1 VSPPFLG
8 VYYATPVAKVLAAC
22 CEKVGEMPLRIYLT
36 SRVLVEESGTV
47 LLDERRLM
55 GRQGR
60 LAFAY
65 LVGEHLRAVSRDEL
79 AEELWLGAVPPPSWE
94 RSLSALISKL
104 RALLAS
110 TGIPDVALTAS
121 FGHYQLLLPADVWID
136 LEAASEAIDRAESA
150 LRGDKPREAWG
161 WAQVAY
167 QISRR
172 PFLMGEEGPWVTLKR
187 YELRDVLVRAHECL
201 SEPSIWHTEPEYAV
215 KHAKEAVAIEPFR
228 ETSYQL
234 LMRAHAA
241 VGNRAEALRVYE
253 RCRSLL
259 SEDLGV
265 PPSSQTEAVYLEI
278 LRS

>member
-1 VSPPFLG
+1 
-8 VYYATPVAKVLAAC
+8 
-22 CEKVGEMPLRIYLT
+22 MPLRIYLT
-36 SRVLVEESGTV
+36 GRVLVEERGTV
-47 LLDERRLM
+47 LIDERSLM

-65 LVGEHLRAVSRDEL
+65 LVGERLRAVSRDEL
-79 AEELWLGAVPPPSWE
+79 AEELWLGTVPPPSWE

-110 TGIPDVALTAS
+110 AGIPDVALTGS

-136 LEAASEAIDRAESA
+136 VEAASEAVDRAESA

-161 WAQVAY
+161 WAHVAY

-187 YELRDVLVRAHECL
+187 SELRDVLVRAHECL
-201 SEPSIWHTEPEYAV
+201 SEPSIWLTEPEYAV
-215 KHAKEAVAIEPFR
+215 KHAKEAVTLEPFR

-259 SEDLGV
+259 SEELGV
-265 PPSSQTEAVYLEI
+265 PPSPQSEAVYLEI

>member
-1 VSPPFLG
+1 
-8 VYYATPVAKVLAAC
+8 
-22 CEKVGEMPLRIYLT
+22 MPLRIYLT

-47 LLDERRLM
+47 LFDERRLM

-79 AEELWLGAVPPPSWE
+79 AEELWLGAVPPSWE

-110 TGIPDVALTAS
+110 VGIPDVALNSS

-136 LEAASEAIDRAESA
+136 VEAASEAIDYAESA

-167 QISRR
+167 QISRKS
-172 PFLMGEEGPWVTLKR
+172 FLMGEEGPWVTFKR
-187 YELRDVLVRAHECL
+187 SELRNVLVRAHECL
-201 SEPSIWHTEPEYAV
+201 SEPSIWHTEPAYAV
-215 KHAKEAVAIEPFR
+215 KHAKEAVAIDPFR

-259 SEDLGV
+259 SEELGV
-265 PPSSQTEAVYLEI
+265 PPSPQTEAVYLEI